1 VKLYKRMLVPLDGS
15 ELAEIAFNYAKNLA
29 YSLKVTEVFL
39 LHVYSPDERGLVPKH
54 RAYIERAADTIMR
67 HSEKVKSGA
76 IAVKAQGEL
85 AMGNPAEEIL
95 RYADRNDIDLILM
108 ATHGRS
114 GVSRWAMGSVAYK
127 VLRAAKV
134 PVWLI
139 RDGIAEEIIEDK
151 LPIRTIL
158 VPLDGSKLAESVLP
172 HVETLAKQ
180 WADGQTEVV
189 LLRVCQPP
197 DVSSDYPSDMPLSW
211 EEHVE
216 LEMAKC
222 KLEAGPYLAEIG
234 KRLREAGLEVR
245 YEVPLGKTAAAIID
259 YTLSNRVSLIAMIT
273 HGRSGISRWA
283 YGSVAE
289 EVMLGAFT
297 PVLLVKSPPMMPIP
311 ADILR

>member
-1 VKLYKRMLVPLDGS
+1 MYRRMLVPLDGS
-15 ELAEIAFNYAKNLA
+15 ELAEVAFNYAKNLA
-29 YSLKVTEVFL
+29 CSLTGMEVFL
-39 LHVYSPDERGLVPKH
+39 LHVYSPEERGLVPKH
-54 RAYIERAADTIMR
+54 RAYIERAADTIVR
-67 HSEKVKSGA
+67 HSERTQSRARV
-76 IAVKAQGEL
+76 VKAQGEL

-114 GVSRWAMGSVAYK
+114 GVNRWAMGSVAYK
-127 VLRAAKV
+127 VLRASKV

-139 RDGIAEEIIEDK
+139 RAGIAEEIVEDK

-180 WADGQTEVV
+180 WADGQAEVV
-189 LLRVCQPP
+189 LVRVCQPP

-222 KLEAGPYLAEIG
+222 KLEAGPYLVEIG
-234 KRLREAGLEVR
+234 KQLREAGLKVR
-245 YEVPLGKTAAAIID
+245 QEVPLGKPAKAIID
-259 YTLSNRVSLIAMIT
+259 YASSNRVSLIAMIT
-273 HGRSGISRWA
+273 HGRSGISRWV
-283 YGSVAE
+283 YGSIAE

-297 PVLLVKSPPMMPIP
+297 PVLLVRS
-311 ADILR
+311 R

>member
-1 VKLYKRMLVPLDGS
+1 MYKRMLVPLDGS
-15 ELAEIAFNYAKNLA
+15 ELAEVAFNYVKNLA
-29 YSLKVTEVFL
+29 CSLTGIDVFL
-39 LHVYSPDERGLVPKH
+39 LHVYSPEERGLVPKH
-54 RAYIERAADTIMR
+54 WAYIEQAADTISR
-67 HSEKVKSGA
+67 RLESVQETGVQSRA
-76 IAVKAQGEL
+76 RAVKALGEL
-85 AMGNPAEEIL
+85 AMGNPADEIL

-127 VLRAAKV
+127 VLRASKA

-139 RDGIAEEIIEDK
+139 RAGIAEEIIEDR

-180 WADGQTEVV
+180 WADGQVEVV

-197 DVSSDYPSDMPLSW
+197 VISSDYPPDMPLSW

-216 LEMAKC
+216 LETAKC
-222 KLEAGPYLAEIG
+222 KIEAGPYLAEIE
-234 KRLREAGLEVR
+234 KRLKEAGIKVHK
-245 YEVPLGKTAAAIID
+245 EVPVGKPADAIIN
-259 YTLSNRVSLIAMIT
+259 YALSNHVSLIAMIT

-289 EVMLGAFT
+289 EVMLGVST
-297 PVLLVKSPPMMPIP
+297 PIFLVRP
-311 ADILR
+311 